1 MSGLDTM
8 PVKHSYKHARG
19 DRPIEDFLIPA
30 LSLSVLYQRAAGYF
44 NSTVLSQLAPGIVK
58 LVENGGKVQLLTS
71 HELSAKDL
79 TALEASEED
88 PENWKQLVEDFNT
101 SFDLISEIE
110 QHNVRAMLWM
120 LEKKYLEIKVVVPR
134 KRLLGESA
142 FDISMYHPKFGIFT
156 DSNGRQIAFAGSLNE
171 TVNGWFYN
179 IENMNVFTDRNG
191 TQKQYLS
198 DFQEEFDRYWA
209 GDAGSGWAVLS
220 LPEAV
225 AKKIISANGAEEPG
239 PRTGLPPAK
248 PGQQNTRRPRAYQ
261 QEAIDEWMHAGR
273 VGLLR
278 MATGTGKTF
287 TAKQCIARCREDA
300 ESLLTV
306 LIAPY
311 QHIADQWAEEL
322 DEFLPLDL
330 SNTPGWRKVL
340 QGISADVVL
349 GRETHVTVIA
359 VKNTA
364 GTDDFENI
372 IGKLA
377 PNFEHFLL
385 VADEVHWMGASAY
398 RKGLS
403 DLADWRLGLSA
414 TPVRYFDDEGSDFL
428 EEYFK
433 SEERDQ
439 ATVYDFPL
447 SKALDYIDEE
457 TGKPILAPYRYLL
470 RFVELTEEEQESYQS
485 YTRTIGM
492 YSNRRLTEEEA
503 RKLQNARNQRA
514 MILKKAA
521 NKIPALKELVSELGL
536 DGFNFSLIYC
546 SESSQME
553 EAGKV
558 LTDAGLDFQR
568 ITSAESARAS
578 KKRRGKSERE
588 EIIESFAKGRVQ
600 TLLSIDCL
608 DEGVDIPAAR
618 AGFILASSGNP
629 KEFIQRRGRLM
640 RQHPGKEKADIYD
653 FVAVPFAGLNND
665 EIFLNELARIQEF
678 ATDALNKEEII
689 ELLYSKFGV
698 ERPESGVSFD

>member
-1 MSGLDTM
+1 MSDLATLN
-8 PVKHSYKHARG
+8 VKHSYKHARG
-19 DRPIEDFLIPA
+19 DNPIGDFLIPA
-30 LSLSVLYQRAAGYF
+30 LSRSVLYQRAAGYF
-44 NSTVLSQLAPGIVK
+44 NSTVLSQLAPGIVQ
-58 LVENGGKVQLLTS
+58 LLENGGKVQLLTS
-71 HELSAKDL
+71 HEFSRKDLSA
-79 TALEASEED
+79 LEDAEED
-88 PENWKQLVEDFNT
+88 PEIWTKLVDDFQE
-101 SFDLISEIE
+101 SFDLISNIE

-120 LEKKYLEIKVVVPR
+120 LEKEYLEIKVVVPK

-142 FDISMYHPKFGIFT
+142 HDIAMYHPKFGILT
-156 DSNGRQIAFAGSLNE
+156 DSNGRKVAFAGSLNE

-179 IENMNVFTDRNG
+179 VENMNVFTDREEA
-191 TQKQYLS
+191 QKQYLD
-198 DFQEEFDRYWA
+198 DFQEEFNQYWS
-209 GDAGSGWAVLS
+209 GDAGARWAVLS

-225 AKKIISANGAEEPG
+225 KRKIISANGTEEPG
-239 PRTGLPPAK
+239 PRTGMPPAR
-248 PGQQNTRRPRAYQ
+248 PGLQTTRRLRAYQ
-261 QEAIDEWMHAGR
+261 QEAISEWMDAGR

-287 TAKQCIARCREDA
+287 TAKQCIQKCRDDA
-300 ESLLTV
+300 DSLLTV

-330 SNTPGWRKVL
+330 SNTPGWRGVL
-340 QGISADVVL
+340 QGLNAQVVL
-349 GRETHVTVIA
+349 GRQTHVTVVA

-364 GTDDFENI
+364 GTDDFETI

-414 TPVRYFDDEGSDFL
+414 TPVRYFDDEGSNFL
-428 EEYFK
+428 EAYFK
-433 SEERDQ
+433 SENRDE
-439 ATVYDFPL
+439 ATVFDFPL
-447 SKALDYIDEE
+447 SKALKYIDEE
-457 TGKPILAPYRYLL
+457 TGRPILAPYRYLL

-503 RKLQNARNQRA
+503 NKLQNARNQRA

-521 NKIPALKELVSELGL
+521 NKIPALAELVLELGL
-536 DGFNFSLIYC
+536 DAFDFSLIYC

-558 LTDAGLDFQR
+558 LTDAGLDYQQ

-578 KKRRGKSERE
+578 KKRGGKSERE
-588 EIIESFAKGRVQ
+588 EIIDSFARGRVQ

-653 FVAVPFAGLNND
+653 FVAVPFAGMDTD

-678 ATDALNKEEII
+678 AADALNKDEIF

-698 ERPESGVSFD
+698 TRPESGVSFD